1 MLRRSKEEMEKKGV
15 DAMRSFEAIM
25 TVVDRHRPFE
35 PSDFIKE
42 YFIADLVIALLITI
56 NFMGAPVQPKQ
67 NKTENKQNSAAVA
80 KQYQNQM
87 NCLNYFTGMQKV
99 RDA

>member
-1 MLRRSKEEMEKKGV
+1 MLRRSKKEMEKKGV

-42 YFIADLVIALLITI
+42 YYIADLVIALLITL
-56 NFMGAPVQPKQ
+56 NFMGTPTQPEKI
-67 NKTENKQNSAAVA
+67 KTETKQNSAVVA
-80 KQYQNQM
+80 KQYQNQA
-87 NCLNYFTGMQKV
+87 NYVNYFAGMQKV

>member
-1 MLRRSKEEMEKKGV
+1 MLRRSKKEMEKKGV

-42 YFIADLVIALLITI
+42 YYIADLVIALLITLS
-56 NFMGAPVQPKQ
+56 FMGTPVQPKQ
-67 NKTENKQNSAAVA
+67 IKTETKQNSAAVA

-87 NCLNYFTGMQKV
+87 NYVNYFAGIQKV